1 MKLKP
6 PLYDEE
12 TVLAVEGYLD
22 QERLTKVRA
31 RLCLG
36 PEEDG
41 LEAVYVEGFYREN
54 RGNHPRPMIQVIPN
68 AAYSGL
74 APRGIPCPCGD
85 FSRSTPCAEHANG
98 PAPFPE
104 PGAGIQ
110 PHHLIVREAEAMC
123 AMLNTLPDFSTATTI
138 RPLERIEIS
147 GEDADGIPFHI
158 NITER

>member
-6 PLYDEE
+6 PVYDEE

-22 QERLTKVRA
+22 QERLTEERA

-41 LEAVYVEGFYREN
+41 LEAVYVAGFYQVH
-54 RGNHPRPMIQVIPN
+54 RGNHARPMIQVIPS

-98 PAPFPE
+98 PAPE

-110 PHHLIVREAEAMC
+110 PHHVIVREADGHFRAT
-123 AMLNTLPDFSTATTI
+123 LNALPDFSVATTI
-138 RPLERIEIS
+138 QPLERIEIS